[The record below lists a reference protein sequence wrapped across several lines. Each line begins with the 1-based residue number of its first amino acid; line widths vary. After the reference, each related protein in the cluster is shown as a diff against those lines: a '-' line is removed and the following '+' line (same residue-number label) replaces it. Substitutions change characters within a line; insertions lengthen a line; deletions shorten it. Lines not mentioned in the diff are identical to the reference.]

1 MGMSSGGGSGVSSV
15 TADINVTP
23 MADIMLVLL
32 IIFMITTPL
41 LQEGVYL
48 NMAKAQ
54 NAQVAEGATDEDS
67 TTIAVTRDEK
77 IYLNKQE
84 VSLAMLPQ
92 KLQESVLK
100 NPDKPLFFK
109 SLIPR
114 SPPSTPQALR
124 RPSQNHFLMTNNR
137 TGYSVI
143 QPFYRI
149 VSPSIPGFLFL
160 NAPTRHY
167 WLQAGLFV

>member
-1 MGMSSGGGSGVSSV
+1 MGMSSGGGSSVSSV
-15 TADINVTP
+15 TSDINVTP

-77 IYLNKQE
+77 VYLNKEE

-109 SLIPR
+109 SDIAVKFGRVVELVNTARDAGVKRIGLMVDR
-114 SPPSTPQALR
+114 EEKTGGSP
-124 RPSQNHFLMTNNR
+124 
-137 TGYSVI
+137 G
-143 QPFYRI
+143 QP
-149 VSPSIPGFLFL
+149 
-160 NAPTRHY
+160 
-167 WLQAGLFV
+167 